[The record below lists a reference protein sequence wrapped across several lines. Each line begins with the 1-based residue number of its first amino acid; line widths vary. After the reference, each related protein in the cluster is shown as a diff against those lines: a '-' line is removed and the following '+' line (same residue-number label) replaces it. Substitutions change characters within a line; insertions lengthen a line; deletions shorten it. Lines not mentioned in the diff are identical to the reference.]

1 MVNPLIGA
9 KMEPLSCTLD
19 LAAVGGPISS
29 SPVGVGATAV
39 TTTTAGG
46 LVKLE
51 LDQEE
56 KVEVKMEMLGDLFG
70 DNFSCVNSLLSDITD
85 PLSFSA
91 APTLT
96 SSGGLIGG
104 PGGHMTINSISPSS
118 VSTAFSSLASSIV
131 NGNAGVGTHTYSL
144 ADIAVAAAAQAAAA
158 TANQSSHE
166 ISGHGSG
173 TTLIRTVKLPLSRD
187 GAEVSDG
194 NYPVLSIPAT
204 YATHSS
210 AASPIMAASTTDLS
224 AASAANSDSN
234 SGNGGGLGGCL
245 QICISPISHG
255 GQADTT
261 SLTSPCS
268 TPTPSATPTTPITPN
283 GSSSNTSSKKTIFTA
298 KGRVLH
304 ISNVNPYST
313 KFVRKV
319 NGLINPFFG

>member
-1 MVNPLIGA
+1 MVNPLIWA

-19 LAAVGGPISS
+19 LAAVGVSNSS
-29 SPVGVGATAV
+29 SPGGGAASAV

-85 PLSFSA
+85 PLHFSA
-91 APTLT
+91 APGPTLT

-104 PGGHMTINSISPSS
+104 PGGHMTISSISPSIS
-118 VSTAFSSLASSIV
+118 VSSAFSSLASSIV
-131 NGNAGVGTHTYSL
+131 NGNAGMGTHTFSL
-144 ADIAVAAAAQAAAA
+144 ADIAVAAAAQAAATA
-158 TANQSSHE
+158 AANQSPHE
-166 ISGHGSG
+166 ISGQGG
-173 TTLIRTVKLPLSRD
+173 TLIRTVKLPLSRD

-204 YATHSS
+204 YASHSS
-210 AASPIMAASTTDLS
+210 AASPIMASTTDLT

-234 SGNGGGLGGCL
+234 SGGNGGCL

-268 TPTPSATPTTPITPN
+268 TPTPSATPITPN
-283 GSSSNTSSKKTIFTA
+283 GGSSSNTSSKKTIFTA
-298 KGRVLH
+298 KGR
-304 ISNVNPYST
+304 I
-313 KFVRKV
+313 
-319 NGLINPFFG
+319 LIKHFLKKN